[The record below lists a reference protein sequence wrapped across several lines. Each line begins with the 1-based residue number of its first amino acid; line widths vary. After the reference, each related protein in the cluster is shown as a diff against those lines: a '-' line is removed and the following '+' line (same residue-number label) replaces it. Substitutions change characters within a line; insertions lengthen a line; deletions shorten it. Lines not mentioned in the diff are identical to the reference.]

1 MLPMLAK
8 SQINPIEKI
17 LINHPEFFKEILS
30 DPNQKEIQIIYTQ
43 INRDQNNIA
52 HFKTYSYNVD
62 KHHYFY
68 PASTIKLPTA
78 IFTLEKLNELNIT
91 GLDKKT
97 SLKIGK
103 EYGKQTAITEDL
115 SNENGL
121 PSLANY
127 IKKILLVSDNDA
139 YNRLYE
145 FVGRQEINKKL
156 KHYGFKN
163 SRIISRLSVGD
174 NGENARYTNPFTF
187 YNNNQIIYQQAL
199 QYDDKDYHLKLK
211 GLLKGEGYM
220 DSKDSLIKKPFN
232 FADKNVFQ
240 LKDQHL
246 LMQKLMFPESF
257 PISKQFKLSESDYQF
272 LYTYMSKYPT
282 EITNPSFQNSAYYP
296 TYCKFLFYGADKNIT
311 PNSNIRIFNK
321 VGDAYGYTIDNI
333 YFIDYKNKVE
343 FILSAVIQSNNNQI
357 YNDNTYEYE
366 TICLPFLKNL
376 GQKVYELELKRTKK
390 YEPQLD
396 KFIPYQKKLKSWYS
410 YGISIT
416 KEYVQI

>member
-1 MLPMLAK
+1 MLAK

>member
-187 YNNNQIIYQQAL
+187 YNNNQIIYQQAQ

-396 KFIPYQKKLKSWYS
+396 KFIPYQ
-410 YGISIT
+410 
-416 KEYVQI
+416 